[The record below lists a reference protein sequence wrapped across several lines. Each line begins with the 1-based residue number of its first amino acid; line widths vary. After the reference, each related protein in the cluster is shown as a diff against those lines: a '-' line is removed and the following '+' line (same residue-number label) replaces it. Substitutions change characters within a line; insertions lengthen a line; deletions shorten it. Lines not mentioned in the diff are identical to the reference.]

1 MTALLPIIIIV
12 IGIAAGVGGGLA
24 LRPTITASTEG
35 VECAEGDHGCEVAED
50 DHAESSHGAE
60 SNANVSYVKLNK
72 QFVVPVVKEGLVRAL
87 VVLTISLE
95 VEPSLETE
103 IYDKEPKLRDALLS
117 VMFLHANSG
126 GFEGQFTG
134 GEVMKDLR
142 GSMLDAARELFGSD
156 VHQVLVTNI
165 LRQDV

>member
-24 LRPTITASTEG
+24 LRPTIAASTEG
-35 VECAEGDHGCEVAED
+35 VED